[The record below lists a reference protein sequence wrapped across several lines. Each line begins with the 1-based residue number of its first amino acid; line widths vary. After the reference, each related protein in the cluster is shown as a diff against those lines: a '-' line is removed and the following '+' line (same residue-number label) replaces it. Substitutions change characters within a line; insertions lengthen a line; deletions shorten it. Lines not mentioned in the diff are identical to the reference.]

1 MRASIEIYYILH
13 MADQNNINIK
23 SGETPAGIP
32 QAGNAGV
39 NPQGNNAQE
48 NSAPD
53 NNALNKN
60 APDFA
65 KLADAAS
72 PEGSSINSEDY
83 WFLKLNG
90 NC

>member
-1 MRASIEIYYILH
+1 
-13 MADQNNINIK
+13 MADQNDTNIK

-32 QAGNAGV
+32 QAGAAGA
-39 NPQGNNAQE
+39 NPQG

-53 NNALNKN
+53 NNVPDQN

>member
-1 MRASIEIYYILH
+1 MRASIEIYYILR
-13 MADQNNINIK
+13 MADMNDKNIQDKNAPDAA
-23 SGETPAGIP
+23 SACP
-32 QAGNAGV
+32 QESNASS
-39 NPQGNNAQE
+39 NNAPG
-48 NSAPD
+48 N
-53 NNALNKN
+53 N

>member
-1 MRASIEIYYILH
+1 MAIENDKNTLD
-13 MADQNNINIK
+13 AN
-23 SGETPAGIP
+23 
-32 QAGNAGV
+32 
-39 NPQGNNAQE
+39 
-48 NSAPD
+48 APD
-53 NNALNKN
+53 AASACPQDSNAPGDN

-72 PEGSSINSEDY
+72 PEGSSINSEDN

>member
-1 MRASIEIYYILH
+1 MCASIEIYYILR
-13 MADQNNINIK
+13 MADMIDKNIQDDNAPDAA
-23 SGETPAGIP
+23 SACP
-32 QAGNAGV
+32 QDSNA
-39 NPQGNNAQE
+39 PGNNAPG
-48 NSAPD
+48 N
-53 NNALNKN
+53 N

>member
-1 MRASIEIYYILH
+1 MRASIEIYYILR
-13 MADQNNINIK
+13 MADMNDKNIQDKN
-23 SGETPAGIP
+23 
-32 QAGNAGV
+32 
-39 NPQGNNAQE
+39 
-48 NSAPD
+48 APD
-53 NNALNKN
+53 AASACPQDSNASSNN

>member
-13 MADQNNINIK
+13 MADMNDKNIQDKNAPDAA
-23 SGETPAGIP
+23 SACP
-32 QAGNAGV
+32 QDSNA
-39 NPQGNNAQE
+39 PGNNAPG
-48 NSAPD
+48 N
-53 NNALNKN
+53 N

>member
-1 MRASIEIYYILH
+1 MRASIEIYYILR
-13 MADQNNINIK
+13 MADMNDKNIQDKNAPDAA
-23 SGETPAGIP
+23 SACP
-32 QAGNAGV
+32 QESNA
-39 NPQGNNAQE
+39 PGNNA
-48 NSAPD
+48 S
-53 NNALNKN
+53 
-60 APDFA
+60 DFA

>member
-1 MRASIEIYYILH
+1 MRASIEIYYILR
-13 MADQNNINIK
+13 MVDMNDKNTQDVNAPD
-23 SGETPAGIP
+23 PASACP
-32 QAGNAGV
+32 QESN
-39 NPQGNNAQE
+39 
-48 NSAPD
+48 APD
-53 NNALNKN
+53 NN

>member
-1 MRASIEIYYILH
+1 MRASIEIYYILR
-13 MADQNNINIK
+13 MADMNDKNIQDKNAPDAA
-23 SGETPAGIP
+23 SACP
-32 QAGNAGV
+32 QDSNA
-39 NPQGNNAQE
+39 PGNNAPG
-48 NSAPD
+48 N
-53 NNALNKN
+53 N

>member
-1 MRASIEIYYILH
+1 
-13 MADQNNINIK
+13 MANQNDTNIK
-23 SGETPAGIP
+23 SGETPAGMP
-32 QAGNAGV
+32 QAGAAGA
-39 NPQGNNAQE
+39 NPQGNNAPD
-48 NSAPD
+48 NTAPD
-53 NNALNKN
+53 QN

>member
-1 MRASIEIYYILH
+1 MRASIEIYYILR
-13 MADQNNINIK
+13 MADMNDKNIQDVNAPDAA
-23 SGETPAGIP
+23 SACP
-32 QAGNAGV
+32 QDSNA
-39 NPQGNNAQE
+39 PGNNAPG
-48 NSAPD
+48 N
-53 NNALNKN
+53 N

-90 NC
+90 NS

>member
-1 MRASIEIYYILH
+1 MCASIEIYYILR
-13 MADQNNINIK
+13 MADMNDKNIQDKN
-23 SGETPAGIP
+23 
-32 QAGNAGV
+32 
-39 NPQGNNAQE
+39 
-48 NSAPD
+48 APD
-53 NNALNKN
+53 AASACPQESNAPGNN

>member
-1 MRASIEIYYILH
+1 
-13 MADQNNINIK
+13 MANENDKNIQDDN
-23 SGETPAGIP
+23 
-32 QAGNAGV
+32 
-39 NPQGNNAQE
+39 
-48 NSAPD
+48 APD
-53 NNALNKN
+53 AASACPQDSNAPGNKAPGNN

>member
-1 MRASIEIYYILH
+1 MRASIEIYYILR
-13 MADQNNINIK
+13 MADMNDKNTQDENAPDAA
-23 SGETPAGIP
+23 SACP
-32 QAGNAGV
+32 QDSNA
-39 NPQGNNAQE
+39 PGNNAPG
-48 NSAPD
+48 N
-53 NNALNKN
+53 N

>member
-1 MRASIEIYYILH
+1 

-39 NPQGNNAQE
+39 NPQGNNA
-48 NSAPD
+48 PD
-53 NNALNKN
+53 NNLPDQN

>member
-1 MRASIEIYYILH
+1 MRASIEIYYILR
-13 MADQNNINIK
+13 MADMNDKNIQDANAPDAA
-23 SGETPAGIP
+23 SACP
-32 QAGNAGV
+32 QDSNASS
-39 NPQGNNAQE
+39 NNAPS
-48 NSAPD
+48 N
-53 NNALNKN
+53 N

>member
-1 MRASIEIYYILH
+1 
-13 MADQNNINIK
+13 MADQNDSNIK

-32 QAGNAGV
+32 QAGAAGA
-39 NPQGNNAQE
+39 NLQGNNA
-48 NSAPD
+48 PD
-53 NNALNKN
+53 NTALDQN

>member
-1 MRASIEIYYILH
+1 MCASIEIYYILR
-13 MADQNNINIK
+13 MADMNDKNTLDANAPDAA
-23 SGETPAGIP
+23 SACP
-32 QAGNAGV
+32 QDSNA
-39 NPQGNNAQE
+39 PGNNAPG
-48 NSAPD
+48 N
-53 NNALNKN
+53 N

>member
-1 MRASIEIYYILH
+1 MRASIEIYYILR
-13 MADQNNINIK
+13 MADMNDKNIQDKNAPDAA
-23 SGETPAGIP
+23 SACP
-32 QAGNAGV
+32 QESNA
-39 NPQGNNAQE
+39 PGNNAPG
-48 NSAPD
+48 N
-53 NNALNKN
+53 N

>member
-1 MRASIEIYYILH
+1 
-13 MADQNNINIK
+13 MADMNDKNTQDKNAPDAA
-23 SGETPAGIP
+23 SACP
-32 QAGNAGV
+32 QESN
-39 NPQGNNAQE
+39 
-48 NSAPD
+48 APD
-53 NNALNKN
+53 NN

>member
-1 MRASIEIYYILH
+1 MRASIEIYYILR
-13 MADQNNINIK
+13 MADMNDKNTLDANAPDAA
-23 SGETPAGIP
+23 SACP
-32 QAGNAGV
+32 QDSNA
-39 NPQGNNAQE
+39 PGNNAPG
-48 NSAPD
+48 N
-53 NNALNKN
+53 N

>member
-1 MRASIEIYYILH
+1 MAEIKESS
-13 MADQNNINIK
+13 AKNDAQAEKN
-23 SGETPAGIP
+23 A
-32 QAGNAGV
+32 QAGA
-39 NPQGNNAQE
+39 
-48 NSAPD
+48 D
-53 NNALNKN
+53 AL
-60 APDFA
+60 A

>member
-1 MRASIEIYYILH
+1 
-13 MADQNNINIK
+13 MADQNDTNIK

-32 QAGNAGV
+32 QAGAAGA
-39 NPQGNNAQE
+39 NPQGNNA
-48 NSAPD
+48 PD
-53 NNALNKN
+53 NNVPDQN

>member
-1 MRASIEIYYILH
+1 MCASIEIYYILR
-13 MADQNNINIK
+13 MADMNDKNIQDKNAPDAA
-23 SGETPAGIP
+23 SACP
-32 QAGNAGV
+32 QDSHALS
-39 NPQGNNAQE
+39 NNAPG
-48 NSAPD
+48 N
-53 NNALNKN
+53 N

>member
-1 MRASIEIYYILH
+1 
-13 MADQNNINIK
+13 MADMNDKNTLDANAPDAA
-23 SGETPAGIP
+23 SACP
-32 QAGNAGV
+32 QDSNA
-39 NPQGNNAQE
+39 PGNNAPG
-48 NSAPD
+48 N
-53 NNALNKN
+53 N

>member
-1 MRASIEIYYILH
+1 MRASIEIYYILR
-13 MADQNNINIK
+13 MADMNDKNIQDK
-23 SGETPAGIP
+23 
-32 QAGNAGV
+32 NA
-39 NPQGNNAQE
+39 PGNNAPG
-48 NSAPD
+48 N
-53 NNALNKN
+53 N

>member
-1 MRASIEIYYILH
+1 MRAGIEIYYILR
-13 MADQNNINIK
+13 MADMNDKNIQDKNAPDAA
-23 SGETPAGIP
+23 SACP
-32 QAGNAGV
+32 QDSNA
-39 NPQGNNAQE
+39 PGNNAPG
-48 NSAPD
+48 N
-53 NNALNKN
+53 N

>member
-1 MRASIEIYYILH
+1 
-13 MADQNNINIK
+13 MAEMDNKDFDTPKTDVPENNVQDQ
-23 SGETPAGIP
+23 
-32 QAGNAGV
+32 
-39 NPQGNNAQE
+39 
-48 NSAPD
+48 
-53 NNALNKN
+53 N

>member
-1 MRASIEIYYILH
+1 MAIENDKNTLD
-13 MADQNNINIK
+13 AN
-23 SGETPAGIP
+23 
-32 QAGNAGV
+32 
-39 NPQGNNAQE
+39 
-48 NSAPD
+48 APD
-53 NNALNKN
+53 AASACPQDSNAPGNN

-72 PEGSSINSEDY
+72 HEGSRINSEDY

>member
-1 MRASIEIYYILH
+1 
-13 MADQNNINIK
+13 MADQNDTNIK

-32 QAGNAGV
+32 QAGAAGA
-39 NPQGNNAQE
+39 NPQGNNA
-48 NSAPD
+48 PD
-53 NNALNKN
+53 NNLPDQN

>member
-1 MRASIEIYYILH
+1 

-39 NPQGNNAQE
+39 NPQG
-48 NSAPD
+48 APD
-53 NNALNKN
+53 NNALDKN